1 MTELYKHKFEETGEC
16 SNILTFSDVTFNYKG
31 EEDNLIQKL
40 NFNIKEGEFVSI
52 IGASGCGKSTLFRL
66 ITGLEKNMGGTIS
79 INSKDIINKKGIVG
93 YMPQKDLLVPW
104 RTILQNVCLPLEIKG
119 TPKDQAIL
127 KGREYLD
134 IFGLNGYEDRYP
146 KELSGGMRQRVSFL
160 RTILTGADL
169 LLLDEPFSALD
180 AITKISLQEW
190 LQEQWIKLKN
200 TILFITH
207 DVEEAIFLSSRILI
221 VTDKPITQLKE
232 VEIPLEYPRNRSM
245 LGRED
250 LVKIKEQ
257 LIDELKQKVE
267 I

>member
-1 MTELYKHKFEETGEC
+1 MTELYKHKFEESEEC
-16 SNILTFSDVTFNYKG
+16 PNILTFSDVTFNYKC
-31 EEDNLIQKL
+31 EENDLLQNL
-40 NFNIKEGEFVSI
+40 NFNIREGEFVSI
-52 IGASGCGKSTLFRL
+52 IGPSGCGKSTLFRL
-66 ITGLEKNMGGTIS
+66 ITGLEKNIGGTIYIS
-79 INSKDIINKKGIVG
+79 GENIMSKSGTVG

-104 RTILQNVCLPLEIKG
+104 RTILQNACLPLEIKG
-119 TPKDQAIL
+119 IPKNEAIL
-127 KGREYLD
+127 KGREYLE

-146 KELSGGMRQRVSFL
+146 KELSGGMKQRVSFL